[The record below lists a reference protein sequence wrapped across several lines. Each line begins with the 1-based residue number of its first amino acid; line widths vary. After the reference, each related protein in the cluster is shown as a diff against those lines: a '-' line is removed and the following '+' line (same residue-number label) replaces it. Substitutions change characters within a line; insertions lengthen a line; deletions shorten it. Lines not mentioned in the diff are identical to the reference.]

1 MASKKRSAR
10 LGLFISVV
18 VLCTGI
24 TAGYPCDHPS
34 QVLAIKGMVETK
46 DNADGP
52 WYPARPDTMLCP
64 GHMVRTGALGSVTI
78 KLNNGATVK
87 LDQNALLSLPGIEE
101 DRPFLTRLLQGAAL
115 FFSQKAMDLKIDTP
129 FATAAVDGTQFLVTV
144 LPGQSRVTV
153 YSGRVHVAN
162 AQGRLALEP
171 GQSAR
176 ALEGKAPARLIM
188 VRPKDAVQW
197 ALYYPSLSDFRL
209 GEFSLPAREIIQQS
223 MAFRRVGR
231 LVEAVEVLER
241 ISMHQRSALFYAYR
255 AELFLFAG
263 RVEKAKADI
272 ERLRPSAP
280 ALALSL
286 LSIIATAQNRKEAA
300 VNLSEN
306 AVSHD
311 PDLAVAWSAQACARQ
326 AVFDLKGALESQ
338 KKAVALDPENAL
350 LWARLAQLQ
359 LAFGDIEPAGSSAQ
373 KAVALNPDISRT
385 QTVLGYTRLTGARI
399 QQAMA
404 AFETAIRLD
413 QTDPLPRLGL
423 GLALIRRGQLAKGRQ
438 QMETAMGLDPDNA
451 LVRSYLG
458 KAFDEENQGGL
469 AEKQF
474 NAAKSL
480 DPNDP
485 TPWLYSALQKQADN
499 RPVAALEDLQKSIE
513 LNDNRA
519 VYRSRFLL
527 DQDLA
532 SRSAGLARI
541 YDVLGFGQLA
551 LLEGYKSLASDPDN
565 YSAHRF
571 LADSYDVLPRHEIAR
586 VSELLQAQL
595 LSPVTANPVQ
605 PQLEDATSA
614 GILGGTWPSKASL
627 NEYTALFERN
637 RLDFQVNGV
646 AGSNN
651 TRGEEIVHYGLRDNI
666 AYSLGQYHYGTDGFG
681 ENNDLEKDM
690 ANAFFHMALTP
701 ETSFQLEGRYDDRTF
716 GFLEQLL
723 ETSPIHDTLRQKETT
738 RKIRLGVSHTLSR
751 ESRILGSAVFNR
763 ADYTTTFSA
772 AQTQL
777 DGFGFGIESEMDSK
791 ASLDQD
797 SVLAEV
803 QHRFQKNGI
812 SLISGVGYY
821 HLDSDEKSRVDTR
834 VTHEIL
840 GELLRS
846 SDLETSDSKTEHI
859 NGYGYLSCR
868 YPENMVWRLG
878 LSLDSIDSR
887 EADEDKLNPKIG
899 LTWTLN
905 EQTTVRG
912 AMARTVVRSL
922 VSGQTIEPTQVAG
935 FNQFYSDNT
944 GTVSNLYG
952 MAVDHRF
959 SGRLYAGMEI
969 LHRENDTPL
978 YLWFDEFNFGDV
990 IRYQWEETV
999 YRCYVFRPIGK
1010 TVAVSAEYFF
1020 ERQKSDDDVP
1030 DPEAYLNI
1038 KTHRIPL
1045 GFGFFHPSGFLARL
1059 KASYFHQ
1066 DYRGAT
1072 GNGISDQF
1080 WVVDAQIGW
1089 RFQESG
1095 GSVSIVGTNI
1105 FDNTF
1110 EFQDTDPFN
1119 PRINPERQVFVNISW
1134 HF

>member
-1 MASKKRSAR
+1 M
-10 LGLFISVV
+10 ISVV
-18 VLCTGI
+18 VLCSGMA
-24 TAGYPCDHPS
+24 AGDVCDHAS
-34 QVLAIKGMVETK
+34 QVLAIKGTVETK
-46 DNADGP
+46 TEEGGQ
-52 WYPARPDTMLCP
+52 WHPARPDTMLCP

-78 KLNNGATVK
+78 KLHNGAAVK
-87 LDQNALLSLPGIEE
+87 LDQNALLVLPGGEGG
-101 DRPFLTRLLQGAAL
+101 RPFLTRLLQGAAL
-115 FFSQKAMDLKIDTP
+115 FFSQQAMDLKIDTP

-153 YSGRVHVAN
+153 YSGRVNVAN
-162 AQGRLALEP
+162 AQGRLVLEP

-176 ALEGKAPARLIM
+176 ALEGKAPAGLIT

-197 ALYYPSLSDFRL
+197 ALYYPPLSDVRL
-209 GEFSLPAREIIQQS
+209 GEFLPPAREIIQQA
-223 MAFRRVGR
+223 MAFRRDGR

-241 ISMHQRSALFYAYR
+241 IPVNQRSSLFYACR

-263 RVEKAKADI
+263 RVEKARADI

-286 LSIIATAQNRKEAA
+286 LSIIATAQNRKKTAIT
-300 VNLSEN
+300 LSEN

-311 PDLAVAWSAQACARQ
+311 PGLAAAWSAQAYARQ

-338 KKAVALDPENAL
+338 EKAVALDPENAL

-359 LAFGDIEPAGSSAQ
+359 LASGDIEPAGISAR

-385 QTVLGYTRLTGARI
+385 QTVLGYTRLTGAKI

-423 GLALIRRGQLAKGRQ
+423 GLAMIRRGQPAKGRQ
-438 QMETAMGLDPDNA
+438 QMETALGLDPNNA

-458 KAFDEENQGGL
+458 KAFDEEHQDKP

-474 NAAKSL
+474 NAAKKL

-485 TPWLYSALQKQADN
+485 TPWLYSALHKQADN
-499 RPVAALEDLQKSIE
+499 RPVEALEDLQKSIE

-541 YDVLGFGQLA
+541 YDVMGFGQLA
-551 LLEGYKSLASDPDN
+551 LLEGYKSLSGDPDN

-571 LADSYDVLPRHEIAR
+571 LADAYDVLPRHEIAR
-586 VSELLQAQL
+586 VSELLQSQL

-605 PQLEDATSA
+605 PQLADATSA
-614 GILGGTWPSKASL
+614 GILDGTWPSKSSL
-627 NEYTALFERN
+627 NEYTSLFERN

-651 TRGEEIVHYGLRDNI
+651 TRGEEMVHYGLWDHV
-666 AYSLGQYHYGTDGFG
+666 AYSLGQYHYATDGFKD
-681 ENNDLEKDM
+681 NNDLEKDM

-701 ETSFQLEGRYDDRTF
+701 ETSVQLECRYDDRAF
-716 GFLEQLL
+716 GFLAQRIEP
-723 ETSPIHDTLRQKETT
+723 SPIDDTLRQYETT
-738 RKIRLGVSHTLSR
+738 RLARLGVSHELSR
-751 ESRILGSAVFNR
+751 ESRVLGSVIFNR
-763 ADYTTTFSA
+763 ADYTNTFSA
-772 AQTQL
+772 SQTQL
-777 DGFGFGIESEMDSK
+777 DAFNFGIDTQIDSDV
-791 ASLDQD
+791 SLDED
-797 SVLAEV
+797 SVLAEI
-803 QHRFQKNGI
+803 QHRFQKDRI
-812 SLISGVGYY
+812 SLISGIGYY
-821 HLDSDEKSRVDTR
+821 DLHSDEKSRVDTL
-834 VTHEIL
+834 VTHEVF
-840 GELLRS
+840 GELVRS
-846 SDLETSDSKTEHI
+846 SDLETSDSTTEHV
-859 NGYGYLSCR
+859 NGYAYLSCR
-868 YPENMVWRLG
+868 YPDNMVWHLG

-899 LTWTLN
+899 LTWTPGDR
-905 EQTTVRG
+905 TTVRG
-912 AMARTVVRSL
+912 AMVRTVVRSL

-944 GTVSNLYG
+944 GTVSELYG

-959 SGRLYAGMEI
+959 SRRLYAGMEI

-999 YRCYVFRPIGK
+999 YRCYVFKTLGK
-1010 TVAVSAEYFF
+1010 TAAVSAEYFF

-1045 GFGFFHPSGFLARL
+1045 GLGFFHPSGFLARL

-1072 GNGISDQF
+1072 GNEISDQF

-1089 RFQESG
+1089 RFQDAG

-1105 FDNTF
+1105 FDKTF

-1119 PRINPERQVFVNISW
+1119 PRINPERQVFVSVSW